1 MPHVWVTGSQAQ
13 EGVPG
18 IPTAQKI
25 LHLQENEFMALYSL
39 KMRHLLGITI
49 PSMDNQIGL

>member
-1 MPHVWVTGSQAQ
+1 MPPVWVTGSQTP

-39 KMRHLLGITI
+39 KII
-49 PSMDNQIGL
+49 F